1 MNNEGGNASFFLE
14 RSLKLIKHLHMRMK
28 SEREFWLLSCFFQDS
43 KHTFKIRLCRSVGMS
58 WSATQRQRLAYEKSL
73 LEKYFQNR
81 VTWINPTEAG
91 ETKIEVLVTCSNDK
105 QYILRVYLPPD
116 FPNSVPPMIVKT
128 PSMTTL
134 KKRNGN
140 GLHGIADHTY
150 GVRDGCTQI
159 CHFKPDLWKDN
170 NTLYQ
175 VVMKGLIWLEA
186 YQAHLRTGQPLNVYL
201 SEMSSRGQSVNQYRH
216 TMGRKAFAACVF
228 CVLVACYYLLR
239 RTT

>member
-1 MNNEGGNASFFLE
+1 MNNNCGDATLFLE
-14 RSLKLIKHLHMRMK
+14 RSLKRIKQLRMRMCK
-28 SEREFWLLSCFFQDS
+28 QYSLLRSEREDF
-43 KHTFKIRLCRSVGMS
+43 RLVVFRKQNISENRVCPPVMS
-58 WSATQRQRLAYEKSL
+58 WSASQRQRLAFEKSL

-81 VTWINPTEAG
+81 VTWIDPTEAG
-91 ETKIEVLVTCSNDK
+91 ETKVEVLVTCSNDK
-105 QYILRVYLPPD
+105 QYILRVYLPSD

-140 GLHGIADHTY
+140 NLDGFDDHIY
-150 GVRDGCTQI
+150 GVHDGCTQI
-159 CHFKPDLWKDN
+159 CHFKPSLWKDN

-201 SEMSSRGQSVNQYRH
+201 SEM
-216 TMGRKAFAACVF
+216 
-228 CVLVACYYLLR
+228 
-239 RTT
+239 